1 MQSVSLLRG
10 CYCNNRPRQ
19 GTKEMQTVFLTTQ
32 SLCNCQKYHSTVKV
46 LVGLF
51 NKKSGLLKDC
61 NKLLPLCKSTYI
73 ESVLIMCWELKLHN
87 HNVCDFGTSSKH
99 WRIHTSGR
107 PIVSNNRFQQVNEKS
122 LPFDLILSIPVSTF
136 FSPTKFPHAWK
147 AGHFLSLGCDFIA
160 LFREK
165 AASQQWFSLSH

>member
-61 NKLLPLCKSTYI
+61 NKLPLCKSTYI
-73 ESVLIMCWELKLHN
+73 EFVLIMCWELKLHN
-87 HNVCDFGTSSKH
+87 HDVYDFGTSSKH
-99 WRIHTSGR
+99 
-107 PIVSNNRFQQVNEKS
+107 
-122 LPFDLILSIPVSTF
+122 
-136 FSPTKFPHAWK
+136 
-147 AGHFLSLGCDFIA
+147 
-160 LFREK
+160 
-165 AASQQWFSLSH
+165 